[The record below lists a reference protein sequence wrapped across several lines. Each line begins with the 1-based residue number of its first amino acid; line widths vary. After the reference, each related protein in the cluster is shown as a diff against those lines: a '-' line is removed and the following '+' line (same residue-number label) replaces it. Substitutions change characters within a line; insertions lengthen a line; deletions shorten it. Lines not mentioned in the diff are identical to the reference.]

1 MVIVSNINKNVDDAI
16 KNDKRNSRIFS
27 RTQKQ
32 QVNKHDER
40 KEICKHLCVL
50 EITEHTDTEKKNMG
64 TSSGMKQDIGLQKK
78 RVYLLSK
85 SVSYHG
91 RG

>member
-32 QVNKHDER
+32 
-40 KEICKHLCVL
+40 
-50 EITEHTDTEKKNMG
+50 
-64 TSSGMKQDIGLQKK
+64 
-78 RVYLLSK
+78 
-85 SVSYHG
+85 
-91 RG
+91 

>member
-1 MVIVSNINKNVDDAI
+1 
-16 KNDKRNSRIFS
+16 
-27 RTQKQ
+27 
-32 QVNKHDER
+32 
-40 KEICKHLCVL
+40 
-50 EITEHTDTEKKNMG
+50 MG

-85 SVSYHG
+85 SVYDG